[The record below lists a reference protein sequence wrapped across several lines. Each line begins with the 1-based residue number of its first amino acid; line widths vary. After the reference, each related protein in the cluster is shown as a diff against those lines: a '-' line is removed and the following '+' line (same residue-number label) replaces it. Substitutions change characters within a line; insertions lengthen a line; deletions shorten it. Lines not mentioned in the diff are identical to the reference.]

1 MKYRLLFYLFALLVG
16 ASPGFAAGLILNEF
30 NAVGS
35 GKQLSGTDSFF
46 GFKDG
51 NGGNWVELVVTTD
64 HLDISGWTLEWDNA
78 DPASGSVTFTGNS
91 LWTDL
96 RSGTII
102 TIREDDT
109 GDAGNLVGARPTDA
123 SYNPAGND
131 WWIEINVDDASYVT
145 NGGFKVDNDDWEMR
159 ILDASS
165 TVQQGYVGEAVP
177 GWGAGGISSTEVGWL
192 TATPT
197 AVNPS
202 LTYYSDGSSSSYGAP
217 NTGQDFSALRSV
229 VAAPEPGSLVLAAMA
244 GAGIL
249 LGVWRRRGR

>member
-1 MKYRLLFYLFALLVG
+1 MKYRVLFFLFAVLVG
-16 ASPGFAAGLILNEF
+16 ASPAFAAGLILNEF

-35 GKQLSGTDSFF
+35 GKQLSGTDTFF
-46 GFKDG
+46 GTVDG

-64 HLDISGWTLEWDNA
+64 HLNISGWTLEWDNI

-109 GDAGNLVGARPTDA
+109 GDLGTPVGARPTDA

-145 NGGFKVDNDDWEMR
+145 SGGFKVDNDAWEMR
-159 ILDASS
+159 ILDSSS
-165 TVQQGYVGEAVP
+165 TVQQGYVGEAVS
-177 GWGAGGISSTEVGWL
+177 GWGAGGISSTEIGWL

-217 NTGQDFSALRSV
+217 NLGQDFSALRSV

-249 LGVWRRRGR
+249 LGAWRRRGR